1 MLAWENA
8 LLVVA
13 DSLQPKPDGT
23 SVKWLLVGS
32 VASVLQGCRF
42 EPRDLDILVTSR
54 EDLDHCV
61 ANLLTAPGVVPRED
75 PPVYSEKFGDFEWHK
90 AQFEVGGFLTEL
102 VYIASGGGIP
112 DSIEGDGIWEGGK
125 IVWSYAKP
133 VPFHHHSVPVAP
145 LEIQLESQLR
155 RGVPEKADEILSV
168 LKQQGYDPE
177 FLQKALSKANYEALP
192 IKEMQ

>member
-1 MLAWENA
+1 MIVTMEYDKMAARENA
-8 LLVVA
+8 LIVFA
-13 DSLQPKPDGT
+13 DSLRPKPDGA
-23 SVKWLLVGS
+23 SVQWLVVGS

-61 ANLLTAPGVVPRED
+61 AHLLTAPGVVSLED
-75 PPVYSEKFGDFEWHK
+75 PPIYSEKFGDFEWHK
-90 AQFEVGGFLTEL
+90 AQFEIDGFLTEL

-125 IVWSYAKP
+125 IVWSYAKT
-133 VPFHHHSVPVAP
+133 VPFHGLSVPITP

-155 RGVPEKADEILSV
+155 RGVTEKADEILCV
-168 LKQQGYDPE
+168 EPE
-177 FLQKALSKANYEALP
+177 GL
-192 IKEMQ
+192 